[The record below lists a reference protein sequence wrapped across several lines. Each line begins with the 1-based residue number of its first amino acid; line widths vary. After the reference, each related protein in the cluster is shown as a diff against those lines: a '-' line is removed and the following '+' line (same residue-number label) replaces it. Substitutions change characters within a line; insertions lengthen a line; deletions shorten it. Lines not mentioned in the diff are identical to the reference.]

1 MTGSLFDL
9 SGKVAIITGISR
21 GIGYELAHG
30 FVEAGAVVAG
40 CARTAGAAEKVAGE
54 IRAKGRVASGFSCD
68 VTRPADIE
76 GLIGRTVSRHG
87 RLDVFV
93 CNAAVNVRCPAI
105 DFTPADLDTVIDG
118 NLKSY
123 FLCAQAAARQFMK
136 QGRGGAI
143 VVNSSTASMRAFDAL
158 VPYCAA
164 KGGVDMLVKGLA
176 AEWGPH
182 GIRVNA
188 FNPGYTDHSMT

>member
-1 MTGSLFDL
+1 MC
-9 SGKVAIITGISR
+9 
-21 GIGYELAHG
+21 
-30 FVEAGAVVAG
+30 AV
-40 CARTAGAAEKVAGE
+40 
-54 IRAKGRVASGFSCD
+54 
-68 VTRPADIE
+68 
-76 GLIGRTVSRHG
+76 
-87 RLDVFV
+87 
-93 CNAAVNVRCPAI
+93 PAI
-105 DFTPADLDTVIDG
+105 DFTPADFDTVIDG

-123 FLCAQAAARQFMK
+123 FLCAQAAARQFIG

-143 VVNSSTASMRAFDAL
+143 VLNSSNASMRAFDAL

-188 FNPGYTDHSMT
+188 FNPGYTDHSMTEEGQKHLATAAPAIHARTPLRRYGKMREMVGPAIFLASDAASFVTGVVLPVDGGWTAL